1 MNRKQFLATS
11 GLLGIASLL
20 KGSPIFSQDKPFQNV
35 KPLKKIITIE
45 EHFILK
51 SIAQKVTAFNAKQN
65 GGILPNTSVQKE
77 LMAIVLPTL
86 DDIADLGERRIK
98 FMDDSGIEMQVL
110 SYGAGS
116 PQNITDKSLAIALCQ
131 ETNNELASLIKNYP
145 TRFSGFAILPVG
157 DANAGAEELERA
169 VKQLGLK
176 GAMLSG
182 TFNGRF
188 FDEPEF
194 LPIFAKAQELNVPL
208 YIHPAIIEKNIA
220 EHYYKSDNWSEVAE
234 AMFATAGYG
243 WHLDSGIAMV
253 RLIASGI
260 FDKLPNLKLISGH
273 WGELVPFFLNRLD
286 DQLGKTLKLN
296 RKISDYYKSNI
307 YVTPSGLFSENQL
320 KYMIKELGA
329 DNIIYSGD
337 YPFLMDTNTRSFLEK
352 ADISTEDK
360 EKIGYRNAEGLLGLN
375 RL

>member
-1 MNRKQFLATS
+1 M
-11 GLLGIASLL
+11 
-20 KGSPIFSQDKPFQNV
+20 

-51 SIAQKVTAFNAKQN
+51 NISQKVVAFNTKKSS
-65 GGILPNTSVQKE
+65 GILPNASVQKE

-86 DDIADLGERRIK
+86 NDIADVGERRIQ
-98 FMDDSGIEMQVL
+98 FMNEAGIDMQVL

-116 PQNITDKSLAIALCQ
+116 PQNITDKVLAIELCQ
-131 ETNNELASLIKNYP
+131 ETNNELAKLIKTHP
-145 TRFSGFAILPVG
+145 TRFSGFAILPVA
-157 DANAGAEELERA
+157 DPNAAAEELERTT
-169 VKQLGLK
+169 KQLGLK

-194 LPIFAKAQELNVPL
+194 LPIFAKAQDLNVPL
-208 YIHPAIIEKNIA
+208 YMHPAIIEKNVA
-220 EHYYKSDNWSEVAE
+220 EHYYQSDNWSAVAG
-234 AMFATAGYG
+234 AMFATAGLG
-243 WHLDSGIAMV
+243 WHLDSGIAML

-286 DQLGKTLKLN
+286 DQLGKTLQLN
-296 RKISDYYKSNI
+296 RKISDYYKSHI
-307 YVTPSGLFSENQL
+307 YITPSGLFSENQL
-320 KYMIKELGA
+320 KYAIAEVGA

-337 YPFLMDTNTRSFLEK
+337 YPFLIDKNTKEFLET
-352 ADISTEDK
+352 ADISKRDK
-360 EKIGYRNAEGLLGLN
+360 EKIAYKNVEKLLGL
-375 RL
+375 